1 MLHGV
6 RRSTLA
12 RVIVLMM
19 LSHVVIAGWFSSG
32 DEDARKPRRRR
43 RDEQEDTVEQNDG
56 GYEGEYDSD
65 QQQDSPRRSRSR
77 WGAGDPKERRRESI
91 QEMNKMRAKNRDEML
106 SNEYSETILND
117 ELIEETHTEEENLD
131 GYLSDEDINKI
142 WSEHM
147 HDFVPEDMTN
157 VIVERRST
165 EALME
170 TISHQEPT
178 MVKGAY
184 YVLGGSKEKTV
195 SCIVYDPNRDVVYKR
210 KGSAQGII
218 LFNTSVPGEYAI
230 VFSNMQAS
238 GDLTVTL
245 ALHTYEEKEE
255 EIAYDIDEY
264 GNRFVKEDGVPEQK
278 SPDEVLGEENLAAS
292 HDEIAMVKG
301 KLRDI

>member
-1 MLHGV
+1 
-6 RRSTLA
+6 
-12 RVIVLMM
+12 MM